1 MIRPNYNIRAK
12 IYQSAGKH
20 SYFRLNLMDSAS
32 LRSLTPLLDGIDRW
46 VELAPLLPVIV
57 SLELVLS
64 ADNAVALAS
73 ITRNLNSREL
83 QKQAL
88 NVGIFIALLL
98 RILVILTAQFFLNF
112 WPIKLIGGIYL
123 ITLSFSKILGF
134 ENNYIVDETQINTKN
149 NQTNLFKVIL
159 LLSITDLA
167 FSIDSITAA
176 VAISD
181 QFLLVITGAIIGVI
195 ALRFTSGLFIKWL
208 EIYCNLEKAGYIAVA
223 IVGFKLIIQL
233 IFYKLII
240 PEYLFFLTMLC
251 LFLWGFSKRINEF
264 S

>member
-1 MIRPNYNIRAK
+1 
-12 IYQSAGKH
+12 
-20 SYFRLNLMDSAS
+20 MDSAS

-73 ITRNLNSREL
+73 ITKNLNNIDL
-83 QKQAL
+83 QRKAL
-88 NVGIFIALLL
+88 NIGIFIALLL

-112 WPIKLIGGIYL
+112 WPVKLIGGIYL
-123 ITLSFSKILGF
+123 ISLSISKFLSL
-134 ENNYIVDETQINTKN
+134 NNNGSDKNLIETSEQSNIS
-149 NQTNLFKVIL
+149 LFKVIL
-159 LLSITDLA
+159 LLSVTDLA

-208 EIYCNLEKAGYIAVA
+208 EIYINLEKAGYIAVG
-223 IVGFKLIIQL
+223 IIGLKLILQL
-233 IFYKLII
+233 ILYKFII
-240 PEYLFFLTMLC
+240 PEYIFFLVMLC
-251 LFLWGFSKRINEF
+251 LFLWGFSSKGEKIKYF
-264 S
+264 

>member
-1 MIRPNYNIRAK
+1 
-12 IYQSAGKH
+12 
-20 SYFRLNLMDSAS
+20 MDSAS

-73 ITRNLNSREL
+73 ITKNLNNIDL
-83 QKQAL
+83 QRKAL
-88 NVGIFIALLL
+88 NIGIFIALLL

-112 WPIKLIGGIYL
+112 WPVKLIGGIYL
-123 ITLSFSKILGF
+123 ISLSISKFLSLNNNDSDKNIN
-134 ENNYIVDETQINTKN
+134 ENSKKSNIS
-149 NQTNLFKVIL
+149 LFKVIL
-159 LLSITDLA
+159 LLSVTDLA

-208 EIYCNLEKAGYIAVA
+208 EIYINLEKAGYIAVGL
-223 IVGFKLIIQL
+223 IGIKLIIQL
-233 IFYKLII
+233 VLIKLVI
-240 PEYLFFLTMLC
+240 PEYLFFFVMLL
-251 LFLWGFSKRINEF
+251 LFLWGFSSKEIITDKL
-264 S
+264 

>member
-1 MIRPNYNIRAK
+1 
-12 IYQSAGKH
+12 
-20 SYFRLNLMDSAS
+20 MDSAS

-73 ITRNLNSREL
+73 ITQNLKSVDL
-83 QKQAL
+83 QKKAL
-88 NVGIFIALLL
+88 NIGILIALIL
-98 RILVILTAQFFLNF
+98 RIFVILTAQLVLRF
-112 WPIKLIGGIYL
+112 WPIKLIGGLYL
-123 ITLSFSKILGF
+123 ITLSIHKFITLNNQNGF
-134 ENNYIVDETQINTKN
+134 ESDL
-149 NQTNLFKVIL
+149 TNDPQSKYSLLNVIAL
-159 LLSITDLA
+159 LAITDLA

-208 EIYCNLEKAGYIAVA
+208 KLYQNLEKAGYIAVGL
-223 IVGFKLIIQL
+223 IGFKLILQL
-233 IFYKLII
+233 IFFKII
-240 PEYLFFLTMLC
+240 FPEYIFFLIMLI
-251 LFLWGFSKRINEF
+251 LFLWGFSKKINY
-264 S
+264 SV

>member
-1 MIRPNYNIRAK
+1 
-12 IYQSAGKH
+12 
-20 SYFRLNLMDSAS
+20 MDSAS

-46 VELAPLLPVIV
+46 VELAPLLPIII

-73 ITRNLNSREL
+73 ITKNLNNIEL
-83 QKQAL
+83 QKKAL
-88 NVGIFIALLL
+88 NIGIFIALLL

-112 WPIKLIGGIYL
+112 WPVKLIGGIYL
-123 ITLSFSKILGF
+123 ISLSLSKFIAISNKSSISNELDS
-134 ENNYIVDETQINTKN
+134 NHKSISS
-149 NQTNLFKVIL
+149 LFRVIL
-159 LLSITDLA
+159 LLAITDLA

-208 EIYCNLEKAGYIAVA
+208 EMYINLEKAGYIAVG
-223 IVGFKLIIQL
+223 IIGLKLIIQL
-233 IFYKLII
+233 ILFNLVI
-240 PEYLFFLTMLC
+240 PEYLFFLVMLC
-251 LFLWGFSKRINEF
+251 LFLWGFSKKEIKVDNV
-264 S
+264 

>member
-1 MIRPNYNIRAK
+1 
-12 IYQSAGKH
+12 
-20 SYFRLNLMDSAS
+20 MDSAS

-73 ITRNLNSREL
+73 ITKNLNNIDL
-83 QKQAL
+83 QRKAL
-88 NVGIFIALLL
+88 NIGIFIALLL

-112 WPIKLIGGIYL
+112 WPVKLIGGIYL
-123 ITLSFSKILGF
+123 ISLSISKFISLNSNDSNKDINDKGDNSKIS
-134 ENNYIVDETQINTKN
+134 
-149 NQTNLFKVIL
+149 LFRVIL

-208 EIYCNLEKAGYIAVA
+208 EIYVNLEKAGYIAVGL
-223 IVGFKLIIQL
+223 IGLKLIIQL
-233 IFYKLII
+233 ILYKVVI
-240 PEYLFFLTMLC
+240 PEYLFFLVMLGI
-251 LFLWGFSKRINEF
+251 FLWGFSKKDNVINDV
-264 S
+264 

>member
-1 MIRPNYNIRAK
+1 
-12 IYQSAGKH
+12 
-20 SYFRLNLMDSAS
+20 MDSAS

-73 ITRNLNSREL
+73 ITKNLNNIDL
-83 QKQAL
+83 QRKAL
-88 NVGIFIALLL
+88 NIGIFIALIL

-112 WPIKLIGGIYL
+112 WPVKLIGGIYL
-123 ITLSFSKILGF
+123 ISLSISKFLSLNNNGSDKNLK
-134 ENNYIVDETQINTKN
+134 ENSQKSNIS
-149 NQTNLFKVIL
+149 LFKVIL
-159 LLSITDLA
+159 LLSVTDLA

-208 EIYCNLEKAGYIAVA
+208 EIYINLEKAGYIAVGL
-223 IVGFKLIIQL
+223 IGLKLIIQL
-233 IFYKLII
+233 VLFKLVI
-240 PEYLFFLTMLC
+240 PEYLFFLVMLI
-251 LFLWGFSKRINEF
+251 LFIWGFSKKNSSINNI
-264 S
+264 

>member
-1 MIRPNYNIRAK
+1 
-12 IYQSAGKH
+12 
-20 SYFRLNLMDSAS
+20 MDSAS

-46 VELAPLLPVIV
+46 VELAPLLPIII

-73 ITRNLNSREL
+73 ITKNLNNIDL
-83 QKQAL
+83 QKKAL
-88 NVGIFIALLL
+88 NIGIFIALLL
-98 RILVILTAQFFLNF
+98 RIVVILTAQFFLNF
-112 WPIKLIGGIYL
+112 WPVKLIGGIYL
-123 ITLSFSKILGF
+123 ISLSVSKFIAIK
-134 ENNYIVDETQINTKN
+134 NNASVANDAQNNTK
-149 NQTNLFKVIL
+149 TNISILKVIL
-159 LLSITDLA
+159 LLAVTDLA

-208 EIYCNLEKAGYIAVA
+208 EIYCNLEKAGYIAVG
-223 IVGFKLIIQL
+223 IIGLKLIFQL

-240 PEYLFFLTMLC
+240 PEYLFFLVMLC
-251 LFLWGFSKRINEF
+251 LFLWGFSNKGIIIE
-264 S
+264 

>member
-1 MIRPNYNIRAK
+1 
-12 IYQSAGKH
+12 
-20 SYFRLNLMDSAS
+20 MDSAS
-32 LRSLTPLLDGIDRW
+32 LRSLTPLLDDIDRW
-46 VELAPLLPVIV
+46 VELAPLLPIII

-73 ITRNLNSREL
+73 ITKNLNNIDL
-83 QKQAL
+83 QKKAL
-88 NVGIFIALLL
+88 NIGILIALLL

-112 WPIKLIGGIYL
+112 WPTKLIGGIYL
-123 ITLSFSKILGF
+123 ISLSISKFIVINNNDSISSDKFKIDKSNSSIL
-134 ENNYIVDETQINTKN
+134 
-149 NQTNLFKVIL
+149 KVIL
-159 LLSITDLA
+159 LLSLTDLA

-208 EIYCNLEKAGYIAVA
+208 DIYINLEKAGYIAVG
-223 IVGFKLIIQL
+223 IIGVKLLIQL
-233 IFYKLII
+233 ILYKLVI
-240 PEYLFFLTMLC
+240 PEYIFFLLMLC
-251 LFLWGFSKRINEF
+251 LFLWGFSKKKTTIEK

>member
-1 MIRPNYNIRAK
+1 
-12 IYQSAGKH
+12 
-20 SYFRLNLMDSAS
+20 MDSAS

-46 VELAPLLPVIV
+46 VELAPLLPIII

-73 ITRNLNSREL
+73 ITKNLNNIDL
-83 QKQAL
+83 QQKAL
-88 NVGIFIALLL
+88 NIGIFIALLF
-98 RILVILTAQFFLNF
+98 RILVILTAQFFLHF
-112 WPIKLIGGIYL
+112 WPVKLIGGIYL
-123 ITLSFSKILGF
+123 ISLSISKFIAI
-134 ENNYIVDETQINTKN
+134 NNSETVHNDKDSKSRSS
-149 NQTNLFKVIL
+149 LFNVIL
-159 LLSITDLA
+159 LLSFTDLA

-208 EIYCNLEKAGYIAVA
+208 EIYINLEKAGYIAVG
-223 IVGFKLIIQL
+223 IIGIKLIFQM
-233 IFYKLII
+233 IFYQLVI
-240 PEYLFFLTMLC
+240 PEYLFFLVMLI
-251 LFLWGFSKRINEF
+251 LFLWGFSRKEEKILN

>member
-1 MIRPNYNIRAK
+1 
-12 IYQSAGKH
+12 
-20 SYFRLNLMDSAS
+20 MDSAS

-73 ITRNLNSREL
+73 ITKNLNNIDL
-83 QKQAL
+83 QRKAL
-88 NVGIFIALLL
+88 NIGIFIALLL

-112 WPIKLIGGIYL
+112 WPVKLIGGIYL
-123 ITLSFSKILGF
+123 ISLSISKFLSLNNNNSDKDIK
-134 ENNYIVDETQINTKN
+134 ENSVKSNIS
-149 NQTNLFKVIL
+149 LFKVIL
-159 LLSITDLA
+159 LLSVTDLA

-208 EIYCNLEKAGYIAVA
+208 EIYINLEKAGYIAVGL
-223 IVGFKLIIQL
+223 IGLKLIIQL
-233 IFYKLII
+233 VLFKLVI
-240 PEYLFFLTMLC
+240 PEYLFFLVM
-251 LFLWGFSKRINEF
+251 LFLFIWGFSKKNSSINNV
-264 S
+264 

>member
-1 MIRPNYNIRAK
+1 
-12 IYQSAGKH
+12 
-20 SYFRLNLMDSAS
+20 MDSAS

-73 ITRNLNSREL
+73 ITKNLNNIDL
-83 QKQAL
+83 QRKAL
-88 NVGIFIALLL
+88 NIGIFIALLL

-112 WPIKLIGGIYL
+112 WPVKLIGGIYL
-123 ITLSFSKILGF
+123 ISLSISKFISL
-134 ENNYIVDETQINTKN
+134 NSHDSNKDINDKSDN
-149 NQTNLFKVIL
+149 SNISLFRVIL

-208 EIYCNLEKAGYIAVA
+208 EVYINLEKAGYIAVGL
-223 IVGFKLIIQL
+223 IGLKLIIQL
-233 IFYKLII
+233 ILYKVVI
-240 PEYLFFLTMLC
+240 PEYLFFLVMLG
-251 LFLWGFSKRINEF
+251 LFLWGFSRKDNVINDV
-264 S
+264 

>member
-1 MIRPNYNIRAK
+1 
-12 IYQSAGKH
+12 
-20 SYFRLNLMDSAS
+20 MDSAS

-73 ITRNLNSREL
+73 ITKNLSDINQ
-83 QKQAL
+83 QKKAL
-88 NVGIFIALLL
+88 NIGIFIALLL

-112 WPIKLIGGIYL
+112 WPVKLIGGIYL
-123 ITLSFSKILGF
+123 VTLSISKFISL
-134 ENNYIVDETQINTKN
+134 NKET
-149 NQTNLFKVIL
+149 FKDNAVNFQPKISLIRVVFL
-159 LLSITDLA
+159 LAVTDLA

-181 QFLLVITGAIIGVI
+181 QFLLVITGAIIGVV

-208 EIYCNLEKAGYIAVA
+208 EIYVNLEKAGYIAVA
-223 IVGFKLIIQL
+223 LIGVKLIIQL
-233 IFYKLII
+233 IFYNIVV
-240 PEYLFFLTMLC
+240 PEYLFFMLMLC
-251 LFLWGFSKRINEF
+251 LFLWGFSKKESTIDII
-264 S
+264 

>member
-1 MIRPNYNIRAK
+1 
-12 IYQSAGKH
+12 
-20 SYFRLNLMDSAS
+20 MDSAS

-73 ITRNLNSREL
+73 ITKNLNNIDL
-83 QKQAL
+83 QRKAL
-88 NVGIFIALLL
+88 NIGIFIALLL

-112 WPIKLIGGIYL
+112 WPVKLIGGIYL
-123 ITLSFSKILGF
+123 ISLSISKFLSL
-134 ENNYIVDETQINTKN
+134 NNNDSDKN
-149 NQTNLFKVIL
+149 LNEDSEKSNISLFKVIL
-159 LLSITDLA
+159 LLSVTDLA

-208 EIYCNLEKAGYIAVA
+208 EIYINLEKAGYIAVGL
-223 IVGFKLIIQL
+223 IGLKLIIQL
-233 IFYKLII
+233 VLFKLVI
-240 PEYLFFLTMLC
+240 PEYLFFLVM
-251 LFLWGFSKRINEF
+251 LFLFIWGFSKKNSSINNV
-264 S
+264 

>member
-1 MIRPNYNIRAK
+1 
-12 IYQSAGKH
+12 
-20 SYFRLNLMDSAS
+20 MDSAS

-73 ITRNLNSREL
+73 ITKNLNNIDL
-83 QKQAL
+83 QKKAL
-88 NVGIFIALLL
+88 NIGIFIALLL
-98 RILVILTAQFFLNF
+98 RILVILTAQLILNF
-112 WPIKLIGGIYL
+112 WPVKLIGGVYL
-123 ITLSFSKILGF
+123 ISLSISKLFTL
-134 ENNYIVDETQINTKN
+134 NNTVLKN
-149 NQTNLFKVIL
+149 NNDNNIKSDISIVNVIL
-159 LLSITDLA
+159 LLSVTDLA

-208 EIYCNLEKAGYIAVA
+208 EIYTNLEKAGYIAV
-223 IVGFKLIIQL
+223 GFIGIKLILQL
-233 IFYKLII
+233 ILYKLII
-240 PEYLFFLTMLC
+240 PEYLFFLLMLC
-251 LFLWGFSKRINEF
+251 LFLWGFSSKESNVDNF
-264 S
+264 

>member
-1 MIRPNYNIRAK
+1 
-12 IYQSAGKH
+12 
-20 SYFRLNLMDSAS
+20 MDSAS

-73 ITRNLNSREL
+73 ITKNLNNIDQ
-83 QKQAL
+83 QKKAL
-88 NVGIFIALLL
+88 NIGIFIALLL

-112 WPIKLIGGIYL
+112 WPVRLIGGLYL
-123 ITLSFSKILGF
+123 ISLSVSKFVRI
-134 ENNYIVDETQINTKN
+134 NNSSNINDN
-149 NQTNLFKVIL
+149 NSTERSQSSLFKIIL
-159 LLSITDLA
+159 LLSVTDLA

-208 EIYCNLEKAGYIAVA
+208 EIYVNLEKAGYIAVA
-223 IVGFKLIIQL
+223 IIGIKLIIQL
-233 IFYKLII
+233 IFYKLVI
-240 PEYLFFLTMLC
+240 PEYLFFLIMLC
-251 LFLWGFSKRINEF
+251 LFLWGFSKKI
-264 S
+264 SSI

>member
-1 MIRPNYNIRAK
+1 
-12 IYQSAGKH
+12 
-20 SYFRLNLMDSAS
+20 MDSAS

-73 ITRNLNSREL
+73 ITKNLNNVDQQ
-83 QKQAL
+83 QKAL
-88 NVGIFIALLL
+88 NIGIIIALLL

-112 WPIKLIGGIYL
+112 WPVKLIGGMYL
-123 ITLSFSKILGF
+123 ISLSILKF
-134 ENNYIVDETQINTKN
+134 LNAENIDSVKSEDTVSSNSSTSLIN
-149 NQTNLFKVIL
+149 VIF
-159 LLSITDLA
+159 LLSLTDLA

-181 QFLLVITGAIIGVI
+181 QFLLVVTGAIIGVI

-208 EIYCNLEKAGYIAVA
+208 EIYTNLEKAGYIAVA
-223 IVGFKLIIQL
+223 IVGIKLILQL
-233 IFYKLII
+233 IFYEIVI
-240 PEYLFFLTMLC
+240 PEYIFFLLMLC
-251 LFLWGFSKRINEF
+251 LFIWGFSRKEENINKL
-264 S
+264 

>member
-1 MIRPNYNIRAK
+1 
-12 IYQSAGKH
+12 
-20 SYFRLNLMDSAS
+20 MDSAS

-73 ITRNLNSREL
+73 ITKNLNNIDL
-83 QKQAL
+83 QRKAL
-88 NVGIFIALLL
+88 NIGIFIALLL

-112 WPIKLIGGIYL
+112 WPVKLIGGIYL
-123 ITLSFSKILGF
+123 ISLSISKFLSL
-134 ENNYIVDETQINTKN
+134 NNNGSDKN
-149 NQTNLFKVIL
+149 LNEDSEKSNISLFKVIL
-159 LLSITDLA
+159 LLSVTDLA

-208 EIYCNLEKAGYIAVA
+208 EIYINLEKAGYIAVGL
-223 IVGFKLIIQL
+223 IGLKLIIQL
-233 IFYKLII
+233 VLFKLVI
-240 PEYLFFLTMLC
+240 PEYLFFLLMLF
-251 LFLWGFSKRINEF
+251 LFLWGFSNKNTSINNV
-264 S
+264 

>member
-1 MIRPNYNIRAK
+1 
-12 IYQSAGKH
+12 
-20 SYFRLNLMDSAS
+20 MDSAS

-73 ITRNLNSREL
+73 ITKNLNNIDL
-83 QKQAL
+83 QRKAL
-88 NVGIFIALLL
+88 NIGIFIALLL

-112 WPIKLIGGIYL
+112 WPVKLIGGIYL
-123 ITLSFSKILGF
+123 ISLSISKFLSL
-134 ENNYIVDETQINTKN
+134 NNNDSDKN
-149 NQTNLFKVIL
+149 LNDNSEKSNISLFKVIL
-159 LLSITDLA
+159 LLSVTDLA

-208 EIYCNLEKAGYIAVA
+208 EIYINLEKAGYIAVGL
-223 IVGFKLIIQL
+223 IGLKLIIQL
-233 IFYKLII
+233 VLFKLVI
-240 PEYLFFLTMLC
+240 PEYLFFLVM
-251 LFLWGFSKRINEF
+251 LFLFIWGFSKKNSSINNV
-264 S
+264 

>member
-1 MIRPNYNIRAK
+1 
-12 IYQSAGKH
+12 
-20 SYFRLNLMDSAS
+20 MDSAS

-73 ITRNLNSREL
+73 ITKNLNNIDL
-83 QKQAL
+83 QRKAL
-88 NVGIFIALLL
+88 NIGIFIALLL

-112 WPIKLIGGIYL
+112 WPVKLIGGIYL
-123 ITLSFSKILGF
+123 ISLSISKFLSFNNNISDKNIN
-134 ENNYIVDETQINTKN
+134 ENSEKSNIS
-149 NQTNLFKVIL
+149 LFKVIL
-159 LLSITDLA
+159 LLSVTDLA

-208 EIYCNLEKAGYIAVA
+208 EIYINLEKAGYIAVGL
-223 IVGFKLIIQL
+223 IGLKLIIQL
-233 IFYKLII
+233 VLFKLVI
-240 PEYLFFLTMLC
+240 PEYLFFLVM
-251 LFLWGFSKRINEF
+251 LFLFIWGFSKKNSSINNV
-264 S
+264 

>member
-1 MIRPNYNIRAK
+1 
-12 IYQSAGKH
+12 
-20 SYFRLNLMDSAS
+20 MDSAS

-73 ITRNLNSREL
+73 ITKNLNNIDL
-83 QKQAL
+83 QRKAL
-88 NVGIFIALLL
+88 NIGIFIALLL

-112 WPIKLIGGIYL
+112 WPVKLIGGIYL
-123 ITLSFSKILGF
+123 ISLSISKFLSLNNNGSDKNLN
-134 ENNYIVDETQINTKN
+134 ENSEKSNIS
-149 NQTNLFKVIL
+149 LFNVIL
-159 LLSITDLA
+159 LLSVTDLA

-208 EIYCNLEKAGYIAVA
+208 EIYINLEKAGYIAVGL
-223 IVGFKLIIQL
+223 IGIKLIIQL
-233 IFYKLII
+233 VLIKLVI
-240 PEYLFFLTMLC
+240 PEYLFFLLM
-251 LFLWGFSKRINEF
+251 LFLFIWGFSKKNSVINNV
-264 S
+264 

>member
-1 MIRPNYNIRAK
+1 
-12 IYQSAGKH
+12 
-20 SYFRLNLMDSAS
+20 MDSAS

-73 ITRNLNSREL
+73 ITKNLNNIDL
-83 QKQAL
+83 QRKAL
-88 NVGIFIALLL
+88 NIGIFIALLL

-112 WPIKLIGGIYL
+112 WPVKLIGGIYL
-123 ITLSFSKILGF
+123 ISLSISKFLSL
-134 ENNYIVDETQINTKN
+134 KN
-149 NQTNLFKVIL
+149 NDSDKNINENSEKSNISLFKVIL
-159 LLSITDLA
+159 LLSVTDLA

-208 EIYCNLEKAGYIAVA
+208 EIYINLEKAGYIAVGL
-223 IVGFKLIIQL
+223 IGIKLIIQL
-233 IFYKLII
+233 VLYKLVI
-240 PEYLFFLTMLC
+240 PEYLFFLVMLC
-251 LFLWGFSKRINEF
+251 LFLWGFSKKDTLINNI
-264 S
+264 